1 MRGRGAYKVG
11 EADKADGAGIGDGG
25 GELGARDVG
34 AERRLHDAVVEAQ
47 DASPPGRH
55 LVASSQLTAAD
66 L

>member
-34 AERRLHDAVVEAQ
+34 AERRLHDAVVEA
-47 DASPPGRH
+47 
-55 LVASSQLTAAD
+55 
-66 L
+66 